1 MIVLKAVYGIIV
13 VVVAAYA
20 VDTAFTAILLLIKRC
35 YVRSNKAKLVE
46 EIKEVNVSLL
56 KISEEQIRGDLL
68 VITKQL
74 EEVIMQKLI
83 NEKSLTDLLAT
94 TAKKEDYDEF
104 IDVLTPVLK
113 DLYKNYQFQLFCPTP
128 DDLQSGYAIRF
139 QIFRMDMD
147 EDYNK
152 LFRMAIDKGMTERDI
167 TLTFYDYVKE
177 GNLIDLG
184 DAEVMLL
191 GTGISSILSGADLD
205 IYITFM
211 PKKYKEK
218 KEAYEAKLAEEK
230 AEQEK
235 EKEAYME
242 QRNKTFETLTEATE
256 VLSNLTKEIKEELPE
271 KTEELE
277 EVFEEV
283 RDLYGKV

>member
-1 MIVLKAVYGIIV
+1 MVILKAIYGIIV
-13 VVVAAYA
+13 VVTAAYA
-20 VDTAFTAILLLIKRC
+20 VDAALSTIILLIKRC
-35 YVRSNKAKLVE
+35 HIRQSKIRLVE
-46 EIKEVNVSLL
+46 DFKEVNVSLL
-56 KISEEQIRGDLL
+56 KISKEQIREELL
-68 VITKQL
+68 SVTTQL

-83 NEKSLTDLLAT
+83 NEKSLTELLNVTAT
-94 TAKKEDYDEF
+94 QEDYDEF
-104 IDVLTPVLK
+104 IGVLTPVLK
-113 DLYKNYQFQLFCPTP
+113 DLYKNYQFQLFSPTP

-139 QIFRMDMD
+139 QVFRMDMD

-167 TLTFYDYVKE
+167 TLTFYEYVKE

-184 DAEVMLL
+184 DAEVTLL

-205 IYITFM
+205 IYVSFM
-211 PKKYKEK
+211 PKEYKEK

-230 AEQEK
+230 EAQEK
-235 EKEAYME
+235 EKEEYMV
-242 QRNKTFETLTEATE
+242 QRNKTFNTLTEATDVLARLTEE
-256 VLSNLTKEIKEELPE
+256 VKEVLPE

-277 EVFEEV
+277 ETFEEV